1 MSEPQAEIH
10 PTILRPGGSRLGT
23 GCRHAARLLAVVGL
37 GLLFFW
43 PLLAVYPRPGHAW
56 VFVPLL
62 SRALL
67 PVAALGLGLISIGAL
82 LGGPGSPRWRV
93 RLLIAGAPWVV
104 WLLWAA
110 PAMPPG
116 YRALVTFYVPLVWL
130 VTLVH
135 HGVSDRGTDAVSVLP
150 ASRRELWFFFV
161 AATLFYTAT
170 GIYYTTNCGPRA
182 GDEGYYLIQ
191 VDSLHNDGD
200 TDIRNDLGKKIS
212 NHISPFSR
220 APHFY
225 TYHAPGL
232 PFLLAPLYRW
242 GVFGRHLVLGLIA
255 ALGLLATVGLCRQ
268 LALPRYSTRLVVGLH
283 GLSIYWVVYSSR
295 CLPEVLGAS
304 LVAVVF
310 WASARQK
317 EHPWSSAVLAAIC
330 TAYLP
335 LANIRFTPLVVGC
348 ALFYLGAAVGDAR
361 PWRSKLRAL
370 AVWALVLVAGGAA
383 VHLYQLSRFEG
394 GFSHPVGHMLFS
406 LPKGAWLA
414 LAHYK
419 GITNVY
425 PLYLWLVA
433 ANVVWL
439 LRAPTTRWYAL
450 GALGLFFGVLI
461 TSCMV
466 SDWGGGST
474 LGGRF
479 LVVTMLVLLPGAAW
493 AWPRCTS
500 AARWTFLM
508 LAGISTGLLAWQLAL
523 LPKLGGN
530 FGRPW
535 GELLEVAP
543 GLVGIRYFLAQP
555 SMLIGLAAGV
565 MGLVALP
572 AHRVRTGWALVPL
585 LLGMTAVNH
594 VQAVPIKLFPPYYH
608 DYAAKPSEVAA
619 QLAATSLHRYR
630 WSARTRPQPIDLFSV
645 SDRFYL
651 SAYPTNLLSLYT
663 GPHEGPPAWTVDQSA
678 LPPNDWQQRPLS
690 WATLKEPFDPGPGE
704 RALLLQGRC
713 EGGVRPQLAVV
724 EGNRTLLETALPVD
738 TAGEVDFTC
747 VVTCRGRGHL
757 YLLMRLEGGPGGFVG
772 HRIAWSP
779 YDSRL
784 FAKAGVTLEARDE

>member
-1 MSEPQAEIH
+1 MSEPLAEIH
-10 PTILRPGGSRLGT
+10 PTVGPGCSRLGAW
-23 GCRHAARLLAVVGL
+23 CRTASRLLALAGL
-37 GLLFFW
+37 GLVFFL
-43 PLLAVYPRPGHAW
+43 PLLAIYPRPGHAW
-56 VFVPLL
+56 IFVPLFAPAQFPWL
-62 SRALL
+62 AL
-67 PVAALGLGLISIGAL
+67 VLGLVTSGAL
-82 LGGPGSPRWRV
+82 LGGPRWRV

-135 HGVSDRGTDAVSVLP
+135 HLVSDRGTSPDAMSP
-150 ASRRELWFFFV
+150 TSRRELWIFFLL
-161 AATLFYTAT
+161 ATLFYTAT
-170 GIYYTTNCGPRA
+170 GVYYTTNCGPRA

-232 PFLLAPLYRW
+232 PFLLVPVYGW
-242 GVFGRHLVLGLIA
+242 GVVGRHLVLGLIA
-255 ALGLLATVGLCRQ
+255 AAGLLASVGLCRR
-268 LALPRYSTRLVVGLH
+268 LGLPRFSTRLVVGLH

-295 CLPEVLGAS
+295 CLPEVMGAT
-304 LVAVVF
+304 LVALVF

-317 EHPWSSAVLAAIC
+317 DHPWSSAVLAAAA

-335 LANIRFTPLVVGC
+335 LASIRFTPLVVGC
-348 ALFYLGAAVGDAR
+348 ALFYLVAGCWDDR
-361 PWRSKLRAL
+361 PGRAKLRAL
-370 AVWALVLVAGGAA
+370 AVWAVLLVAGVAA
-383 VHLYQLSRFEG
+383 VHLYQLSRFVG
-394 GFSHPVGHMLFS
+394 GFSHPVGAMLLG
-406 LPKGAWLA
+406 LPQGAWLA

-419 GITNVY
+419 GLTNVY
-425 PLYLWLVA
+425 PLYVWLVA

-439 LRAPTTRWYAL
+439 LRAPATRWYAL
-450 GALGLFFGVLI
+450 GALALFFGVLV

-493 AWPRCTS
+493 AWPRCSS

-508 LAGISTGLLAWQLAL
+508 LAGISSGLLAWQLAL

-543 GLVGIRYFLAQP
+543 GLVGLRCFLAQP
-555 SMLIGLAAGV
+555 SMLIGLTAGV
-565 MGLVALP
+565 LGLVSLP
-572 AHRVRTGWALVPL
+572 AQRVRTGWGLVLL
-585 LLGMTAVNH
+585 LLGMAAVNH
-594 VQAVPIKLFPPYYH
+594 LQSEPIKLFPPFYH
-608 DYAAKPSEVAA
+608 DYSAKPSEVAE

-630 WSARTRPQPIDLFSV
+630 WSARTNPKPTCVFSV
-645 SDRFYL
+645 SDRYY
-651 SAYPTNLLSLYT
+651 SSVYQTNLLSLYT
-663 GPHEGPPAWTVDQSA
+663 GPHEGPPAWTVDQSV
-678 LPPNDWQQRPLS
+678 LTSNDWQRRPLS
-690 WATLKEPFDPGPGE
+690 WATLKEPFFAGPGE
-704 RALLLQGRC
+704 RVLRILGRC
-713 EGGVRPQLAVV
+713 EGEVRPQFAVV
-724 EGNRTLLETALPVD
+724 EGNRTLLETSLPVGPD
-738 TAGEVDFTC
+738 GEVNFTG

-784 FAKAGVTLEARDE
+784 FPAAGVTLEACDE